1 MTKNQIIQQ
10 VYDSHIVVKVAKRYI
25 TYITQGNLDDFCQHI
40 YLILCELPESK
51 LQELYEKEQLPYY
64 IFYICKAQAT
74 NFAGKFHKIH
84 DCKTNTIPIE
94 DYLLSETL
102 SECNET

>member
-10 VYDSHIVVKVAKRYI
+10 VYDSHIVIKVAKRYLS
-25 TYITQGNLDDFCQHI
+25 YIQSGNLDDFCQHI
-40 YLILCELPESK
+40 YLTLCELPENK

-74 NFAGKFHKIH
+74 NFSGKFHKIH

-94 DYLLSETL
+94 DYLLTYEKD
-102 SECNET
+102 N

>member
-10 VYDSHIVVKVAKRYI
+10 VYDSHIVVKVAKRYLS
-25 TYITQGNLDDFCQHI
+25 YIQSVNLDDFCQHI

-94 DYLLSETL
+94 DYLLTYEKD
-102 SECNET
+102 N

>member
-10 VYDSHIVVKVAKRYI
+10 VYDSHIVIKVAKRYLS
-25 TYITQGNLDDFCQHI
+25 YIQSGNLDDFCQHI

-94 DYLLSETL
+94 EYMRIEDEQ
-102 SECNET
+102 N

>member
-10 VYDSHIVVKVAKRYI
+10 VYDSHLVVKVAKRYSS
-25 TYITQGNLDDFCQHI
+25 YIQGNLDDFCQHI
-40 YLILCELPESK
+40 YLTLCELPESK
-51 LQELYEKEQLPYY
+51 LQELYDKEQLPYY
-64 IFYICKAQAT
+64 IYYICKAQAT

-94 DYLLSETL
+94 EYMRIEDEQ
-102 SECNET
+102 N

>member
-1 MTKNQIIQQ
+1 MTKNQIIEE
-10 VYDSHIVVKVAKRYI
+10 VYHSNIVLKVAKRYSS
-25 TYITQGNLDDFCQHI
+25 YIQGNLDDFCQHI
-40 YLILCELPESK
+40 YLTLCELQESK

-94 DYLLSETL
+94 EYMRIEDEQ
-102 SECNET
+102 N